1 MHSFY
6 VNKGKLM
13 KLRWWMQFVTL
24 ETRGRLE
31 RVKFRLDFWGCYQGQ
46 GKKNWP
52 IFDRHVTSNDPRDN
66 CGTHFGSSPLLISKV
81 VNVFLSICCS
91 YWHVSF
97 VNLDPSLHSWN
108 FPLNSCT
115 PMTAKINKNNIVI
128 IRMLATFF
136 TEYHIQRNTACKKQ
150 NRSSN

>member
-1 MHSFY
+1 M
-6 VNKGKLM
+6 VNAI
-13 KLRWWMQFVTL
+13 RHFRNER
-24 ETRGRLE
+24 ETRTGEISLRL
-31 RVKFRLDFWGCYQGQ
+31 LGLLPGT

-97 VNLDPSLHSWN
+97 VNLDRSLHS
-108 FPLNSCT
+108 
-115 PMTAKINKNNIVI
+115 
-128 IRMLATFF
+128 
-136 TEYHIQRNTACKKQ
+136 
-150 NRSSN
+150 